1 MATPPNNRLIR
12 LNDVLH
18 ITGLSRSTLYRKID
32 EGTFP
37 KQIRIAA
44 RCTAWRESD
53 VVAWVEAPLTSP
65 SHQAPSA

>member
-1 MATPPNNRLIR
+1 MAAPTNDRLIR

-32 EGTFP
+32 EGSFP

-53 VVAWVEAPLTSP
+53 VIAWVGNPMTSLRP
-65 SHQAPSA
+65 HEPGA

>member
-1 MATPPNNRLIR
+1 MAAPTNDRLIR

-53 VVAWVEAPLTSP
+53 VIAWVGDPRPSP
-65 SHQAPSA
+65 RPHEPGT